1 MKTSCGFVI
10 YCEDSNE
17 ILLGRETNSNSW
29 SIPKGGKEDGE
40 NSIEAALRE
49 LYEESNISKEF
60 IMSCEVFE
68 LKQQIYGSKRKRLV
82 PFLAI
87 CKKKPKNLKCN
98 AYFTDSFGESLPE
111 FSKLQWFDFDA
122 VLNGEVKVHGTQMK
136 CFYEAK
142 EKI

>member
-17 ILLGRETNSNSW
+17 ILLGKETNSNSW

-40 NSIEAALRE
+40 NSLEAALRE
-49 LYEESNISKEF
+49 LYEESNVSKEF
-60 IMSCEVFE
+60 IKNCEVFE
-68 LKQQIYGSKRKRLV
+68 LAHQIYGSKRKKLV
-82 PFLAI
+82 PFLAV
-87 CKKKPKNLKCN
+87 CKNKPKNLKCN
-98 AYFTDSFGESLPE
+98 AYFTDSFGKSLPE

-136 CFYEAK
+136 CFFEAK